1 MIQLETSTGDALSR
15 ILKELTPIMYSSN
28 RQVNRLLDGSYHL
41 QIIGSPMKS
50 IEGTIV
56 STFNQAETLNSLVDQ
71 GTPLVLTFPGKKYLV
86 YVEEAIAWK
95 RISYANGNKDK
106 SLFEG
111 KLKMVLDEEVTL

>member
-1 MIQLETSTGDALSR
+1 MIQLETSTGEALSR
-15 ILKELTPIMYSSN
+15 ILKELSPIMYSSN

-50 IEGTIV
+50 IEATIV

-71 GTPLVLTFPGKKYLV
+71 GTPLVLTFPGKKYLI
-86 YVEEAIAWK
+86 YVEEAITWK
-95 RISYANGNKDK
+95 RINHAYGNRDK

-111 KLKMVLDEEVTL
+111 KLKMILDEDVTL